1 MNLYY
6 YQSMSGKNLILEYI
20 DSLPVDEQ
28 VDGYSVLKNL
38 EDGKLEQIR
47 LNDGRKKFMRC
58 IFTSIIVFFM

>member
-47 LNDGRKKFMRC
+47 FKRWQKK
-58 IFTSIIVFFM
+58 IYEV

>member
-47 LNDGRKKFMRC
+47 FKRWQKKIYEVYFYKHNRIFM
-58 IFTSIIVFFM
+58 

>member
-47 LNDGRKKFMRC
+47 FKRWQKKFMRC

>member
-47 LNDGRKKFMRC
+47 FKRCRKKFMRC

>member
-47 LNDGRKKFMRC
+47 FKRWQKK
-58 IFTSIIVFFM
+58 IYAV